1 MDLVE
6 VSSSNTNPPVCRIL
20 DFSKHIYRR
29 KKRKQNSK
37 KKKHRITVK
46 EIKLR
51 PNIGQH
57 DLEVKIRNITRFID
71 HGDKVK
77 VTMVFRGRE
86 VTHREIGDVVINKI
100 LDKLKDKVKLD
111 TEIKKTQ
118 NQTIIILVAN

>member
-1 MDLVE
+1 M
-6 VSSSNTNPPVCRIL
+6 
-20 DFSKHIYRR
+20 YRR

-57 DLEVKIRNITRFID
+57 DLEVKIRNIARFID

-77 VTMVFRGRE
+77 VTMIFRGRE

>member
-1 MDLVE
+1 M
-6 VSSSNTNPPVCRIL
+6 
-20 DFSKHIYRR
+20 YRR
-29 KKRKQNSK
+29 KKRKQNSS
-37 KKKHRITVK
+37 KKKHKIAVK

-57 DLEVKIRNITRFID
+57 DLEVKIKNIARFID

-77 VTMVFRGRE
+77 ITMFFRGRE
-86 VTHREIGDVVINKI
+86 VIHKKVGDVVIDKI